1 MAKVLVVYATDYNNT
16 KKVAEAIAEGV
27 LSVSGAEVEVKQA
40 ENVTIDDLHSSD
52 AVIVGTPVHMGSLD
66 WRIKKFIDTVCSQ
79 AWMKNSMNGK
89 VGAVFA
95 TGGGYG
101 NAGGGVEL
109 TLLSMLSNFA
119 ELGMIIVPLPKNT
132 PGYHLGGIQWGP
144 WSRSAGE
151 KMEQTGVSEDKL
163 EVVRHHG
170 ANVARV
176 ASLLKGKEIFTA

>member
-1 MAKVLVVYATDYNNT
+1 MAKVLVVYATDYGNT
-16 KKVAEAIAEGV
+16 KKAAEAIAEGA
-27 LSVSGAEVEVKQA
+27 LSVTGTDVETKQV
-40 ENVTIDDLHSSD
+40 EDVTVSDLLASD
-52 AVIVGTPVHMGSLD
+52 AVIVGSPVHMGSLD
-66 WRIKKFIDTVCSQ
+66 WRIKKFIDTICSQ
-79 AWMKNSMNGK
+79 VWMKDAMNGK

-101 NAGGGVEL
+101 NAGGGGEL
-109 TLLSMLSNFA
+109 TLLSLLTNFA

-151 KMEQTGVSEDKL
+151 KMEQTGVSDDKL

-176 ASLLKGKEIFTA
+176 AGFLKGKEIFS